1 MAPTDNVFD
10 TFEKCGLQLDTHI
23 KELLQKLGYKS
34 LRAFAQEYPITPD
47 KFDELEDNIRDYLAN
62 ESNISKLNKLEN
74 SKAAKV
80 ALFGEVFCDNP
91 SQFSFLTGEKA
102 SITSAVELCWNILKE
117 NKVPALNFAPIF
129 KSTSLSRV
137 DKTQLAIAAPTNK
150 APSEILGP
158 TPASCKKPLLEVV
171 RYWMLR
177 NKSHLLTLED
187 VCVSE
192 ETKEI
197 VCNHTD
203 HLKAMA
209 FRIVLDVTDTGKFQ
223 ILHAMARYV
232 YELEYY
238 FEAKI
243 GNLKP
248 KLAI

>member
-91 SQFSFLTGEKA
+91 SQFSFLPGEKA
-102 SITSAVELCWNILKE
+102 SITSAVELCWNILK
-117 NKVPALNFAPIF
+117 
-129 KSTSLSRV
+129 V

-209 FRIVLDVTDTGKFQ
+209 FRIVLDVTG
-223 ILHAMARYV
+223 YW
-232 YELEYY
+232 
-238 FEAKI
+238 KI
-243 GNLKP
+243 SNFTRHVKP

>member
-1 MAPTDNVFD
+1 PTIKQDMAPTDNVFD

-91 SQFSFLTGEKA
+91 SQFSFLPGEKA

-197 VCNHTD
+197 VCN
-203 HLKAMA
+203 
-209 FRIVLDVTDTGKFQ
+209 
-223 ILHAMARYV
+223 
-232 YELEYY
+232 
-238 FEAKI
+238 
-243 GNLKP
+243 
-248 KLAI
+248 